1 MLVLVILNNVGIKR
15 NACECK
21 ELIDRGRCDKGFI
34 WNPSIWKCECDNS
47 CDVEEYLD
55 YENGK
60 CRKKL
65 VDELVEEY
73 SENIDGNELIY
84 DETLNDYEKV
94 WNSCTIYVVL
104 FAIAF
109 LIIIGVSSAFF
120 YFHWNL
126 EKINTYVNTSA
137 NTNSKT
143 GATVH

>member
-1 MLVLVILNNVGIKR
+1 MLVLVIINDVGTER

-34 WNPSIWKCECDNS
+34 WNPSIWKCECDSS

-84 DETLNDYEKV
+84 DETLNDY
-94 WNSCTIYVVL
+94 
-104 FAIAF
+104 
-109 LIIIGVSSAFF
+109 
-120 YFHWNL
+120 
-126 EKINTYVNTSA
+126 
-137 NTNSKT
+137 
-143 GATVH
+143 

>member
-1 MLVLVILNNVGIKR
+1 M
-15 NACECK
+15 
-21 ELIDRGRCDKGFI
+21 
-34 WNPSIWKCECDNS
+34 
-47 CDVEEYLD
+47 
-55 YENGK
+55 
-60 CRKKL
+60 
-65 VDELVEEY
+65 EEY

-94 WNSCTIYVVL
+94 WNSCTKYVVL

-137 NTNSKT
+137 NTNSKI